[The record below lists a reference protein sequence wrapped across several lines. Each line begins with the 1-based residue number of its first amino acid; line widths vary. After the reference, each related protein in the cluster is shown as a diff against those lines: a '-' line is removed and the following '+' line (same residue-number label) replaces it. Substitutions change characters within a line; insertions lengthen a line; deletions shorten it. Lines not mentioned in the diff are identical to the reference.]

1 MTGASQQR
9 PAPAGV
15 PTRVGVLA
23 GLLAA
28 ATVAA
33 VGTSLV
39 GVGDARGPVPWWAFA
54 ILILAAERVA
64 FRFRVFGTPHA
75 VSPGG
80 IPMVVAL
87 GMLSPIGFVV
97 ARVTGS
103 LGVALTERK
112 QASTAAFN
120 VSLAGLESVVVVA
133 VHGSLLGEA
142 ASVSLAGG
150 VAAVLAVLAGSVL
163 ASLVVTLALAG
174 GVRGIP
180 KGIGRM
186 LLLGNA
192 VELAAALLGGLA
204 LLAFMAGDAVGVGV
218 LLAAG
223 LVVFEAEVLRRRS

>member
-1 MTGASQQR
+1 MTGASQGR
-9 PAPAGV
+9 PASAGV
-15 PTRVGVLA
+15 PARVGVLA
-23 GLLAA
+23 GVLAA

-39 GVGDARGPVPWWAFA
+39 GVGDARGPLPWWSFA

-87 GMLSPIGFVV
+87 GMLSPIGFVI

-112 QASTAAFN
+112 PVSTAAFN

-142 ASVSLAGG
+142 ASVSPAGG

-192 VELAAALLGGLA
+192 VELVAALLGGVA
-204 LLAFMAGDAVGVGV
+204 LLAFMAGDAIGVGV

-223 LVVFEAEVLRRRS
+223 LVVFEVEVLRRRS